1 MGLTPWGLTPGPRP
15 PRVSARSHRET
26 SPLGS
31 LNPPCYPGRTFAQ
44 RAGGNLARGR
54 LGACLETRA
63 WAGRSAS
70 PRGAGRTFNRP
81 GGDMD
86 PTAQTQATL
95 DALTARLAELEAA
108 HATQQKRS
116 AALEHENERLSRP
129 VTRFGRKPA
138 GTVAVQTAPA
148 ERSSR
153 RRMLGTA
160 AKVAVATAGA
170 GVLAEQVGTRTAFAD
185 NYGNFSSSVSGTPAV
200 ISSGTNGAGALNASS
215 DSGFAIAAYST
226 TGSAIYASGG
236 GGVGVQA
243 TGANQGVSGSTGAI
257 SARASTAPTPAT
269 TRPVSR
275 CWATATTA
283 VLVAGSGPASAFRA
297 RPPAA
302 SGSMGPP
309 PRAPGSAATAPARM
323 ESLDPPTAARPA
335 GSMARA
341 G

>member
-1 MGLTPWGLTPGPRP
+1 
-15 PRVSARSHRET
+15 
-26 SPLGS
+26 
-31 LNPPCYPGRTFAQ
+31 
-44 RAGGNLARGR
+44 
-54 LGACLETRA
+54 
-63 WAGRSAS
+63 
-70 PRGAGRTFNRP
+70 
-81 GGDMD
+81 MD

-257 SARASTAPTPAT
+257 SGQGVYGANTSNDSASVAVLGHSDDGSFGGGLGPGIGVQGETASGFG
-269 TRPVSR
+269 VYG
-275 CWATATTA
+275 TATTGTG
-283 VLVAGSGPASAFRA
+283 VSGNSTSSNGVFGSTDSSPASGVYGARGMSRDVHVRGRPRTHSLAEFVVRA
-297 RPPAA
+297 SRTHSLAEFVVRA
-302 SGSMGPP
+302 CRNL
-309 PRAPGSAATAPARM
+309 PRRNEPGH
-323 ESLDPPTAARPA
+323 
-335 GSMARA
+335 
-341 G
+341 

>member
-1 MGLTPWGLTPGPRP
+1 
-15 PRVSARSHRET
+15 
-26 SPLGS
+26 
-31 LNPPCYPGRTFAQ
+31 
-44 RAGGNLARGR
+44 
-54 LGACLETRA
+54 
-63 WAGRSAS
+63 
-70 PRGAGRTFNRP
+70 
-81 GGDMD
+81 MD

-200 ISSGTNGAGALNASS
+200 ISSSTNGAGALKASS

-257 SARASTAPTPAT
+257 SGQGVYGANTSNDSASVAVLGHSDDGSFGGGLGPGIGVQGETASGFG
-269 TRPVSR
+269 VYG
-275 CWATATTA
+275 TATTGTG
-283 VLVAGSGPASAFRA
+283 VSGNSTSSNGVFGSTDSST
-297 RPPAA
+297 A
-302 SGSMGPP
+302 SGVYGARGMSRDVHVRGR
-309 PRAPGSAATAPARM
+309 PRTHSLAEFVVRTCRNLPRRNEPGH
-323 ESLDPPTAARPA
+323 
-335 GSMARA
+335 
-341 G
+341 